1 MSDSN
6 DNCVNFLICRA
17 VWLLYIIFTC
27 IHLYANYR
35 AVTCLEIETLNRPR
49 LLMCVQEYINSGN
62 VSSVKVINQRESVI
76 LGSRGLLGTLFLL
89 SFETIGNKLIF

>member
-1 MSDSN
+1 
-6 DNCVNFLICRA
+6 
-17 VWLLYIIFTC
+17 
-27 IHLYANYR
+27 
-35 AVTCLEIETLNRPR
+35 
-49 LLMCVQEYINSGN
+49 MCVQEYINSGN